1 MMLQLDRRAFCASL
15 VVAMALLGSPPQAQ
29 AQGTREPSAEAFMQG
44 AAEKVLAIIGDR
56 SLDEGQRAAAFHR
69 VIDEVVDVP
78 KVTTFVLGKYAR
90 TITPAQKTQFA
101 QAFRIY
107 AESVY
112 RSRMN
117 NYHGA
122 AVRITGSM
130 VRKPGD
136 VIVATEIT
144 GGQVTKPQAVSWR
157 VIGAPGAWR
166 VVDVQFQG
174 VWLAITQ
181 QQDFVSTVDNAHGDI
196 GVLIAR
202 LQSDV
207 QRAAKR

>member
-1 MMLQLDRRAFCASL
+1 MMLQLDRRAFGVSL
-15 VVAMALLGSPPQAQ
+15 VAAMALAASPPAH
-29 AQGTREPSAEAFMQG
+29 AQGAREPGAEAFMQG
-44 AAEKVLAIIGDR
+44 AAEKVLAILGDR
-56 SLDEGQRAAAFHR
+56 GLDEGQKAAAFHR

-90 TITPAQKTQFA
+90 SITPAQKTQFA
-101 QAFRIY
+101 QAFRTY

-122 AVRITGSM
+122 SVRITGSM

-136 VIVATEIT
+136 VIVATQIA
-144 GGQVTKPQAVSWR
+144 GGQVTQPQAVTWR
-157 VIGAPGAWR
+157 VMGGPGAWK